1 MEKYNTL
8 ILRIPYTQDD
18 ITTASKYLDAKAN
31 RETLRKLILMGISKQ
46 MDEAKA
52 HLAAVAEDN
61 NA

>member
-8 ILRIPYTQDD
+8 ILRISYTQDD
-18 ITTASKYLDAKAN
+18 ITTASKHLDAKAN

-52 HLAAVAEDN
+52 HLAAIAQDN